1 MWEGLIREAPN
12 YLGVARVS
20 EESRKELRIG
30 DIHNIWLEYD
40 KQTDILYINF
50 GTDIEDADE
59 SVMVDDDII
68 VRIKNGR
75 VVSITIMNFSE
86 KAGIPLF

>member
-1 MWEGLIREAPN
+1 M
-12 YLGVARVS
+12 S
-20 EESRKELRIG
+20 EEAREELKIG

>member
-1 MWEGLIREAPN
+1 M
-12 YLGVARVS
+12 S
-20 EESRKELRIG
+20 EESREELKIG

-50 GTDIEDADE
+50 GTDIEEADE

-68 VRIKNGR
+68 VRIKDGR

>member
-1 MWEGLIREAPN
+1 M
-12 YLGVARVS
+12 S
-20 EESRKELRIG
+20 EEPREELKIG

-75 VVSITIMNFSE
+75 VVSITVMNFSE